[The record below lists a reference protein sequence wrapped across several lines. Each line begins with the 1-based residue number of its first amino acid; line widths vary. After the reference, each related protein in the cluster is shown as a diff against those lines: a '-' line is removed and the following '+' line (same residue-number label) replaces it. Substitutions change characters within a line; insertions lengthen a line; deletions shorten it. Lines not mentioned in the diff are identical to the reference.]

1 MLPLGTNRCMCAG
14 CGRYFG
20 GLSGFDAHQ
29 TLGPDGRPIC
39 HDPATLTRKDGTSLG
54 YIVNEAGYWVQP
66 MPEGIVW
73 TQGVGE
79 LREETTPQVSE
90 AMKQEELL

>member
-1 MLPLGTNRCMCAG
+1 MLPVGTNRCFCTG

-20 GLSGFDAHQ
+20 GLSGFGAHQ

-39 HDPATLTRKDGTSLG
+39 HDPATLTRKDGSSLG
-54 YIVNEAGYWVQP
+54 YILNDAGYWVQP

-90 AMKQEELL
+90 AMKQEALL